1 MQLTTEAEKIKFRAN
16 LIIIKI
22 AFKKFIEISSRKS
35 VKLSDLYIAM
45 GTTREKYTNCCN
57 GKSKSEGPTR
67 TMIGVVQDNKFMLK
81 AIKGEALI
89 VFGRFDGEDDWKRL
103 FDQKEKDSK
112 EYEKGIEEIEKSV
125 NTYLDNFKI
134 INEDKRRFDSL
145 ANNDKFKFGCFNW
158 IAGQIVDVDNENK
171 QLLDPV
177 IVKRSE
183 KFFCTTF
190 DELDKCGNETL
201 EHILK
206 KTKEL
211 QLQVGTILNYRKY
224 NRKGK

>member
-1 MQLTTEAEKIKFRAN
+1 
-16 LIIIKI
+16 
-22 AFKKFIEISSRKS
+22 
-35 VKLSDLYIAM
+35 
-45 GTTREKYTNCCN
+45 
-57 GKSKSEGPTR
+57 
-67 TMIGVVQDNKFMLK
+67 MIGAVQDNKFMLK

-112 EYEKGIEEIEKSV
+112 EYEK
-125 NTYLDNFKI
+125 
-134 INEDKRRFDSL
+134 
-145 ANNDKFKFGCFNW
+145 
-158 IAGQIVDVDNENK
+158 
-171 QLLDPV
+171 LLDPV